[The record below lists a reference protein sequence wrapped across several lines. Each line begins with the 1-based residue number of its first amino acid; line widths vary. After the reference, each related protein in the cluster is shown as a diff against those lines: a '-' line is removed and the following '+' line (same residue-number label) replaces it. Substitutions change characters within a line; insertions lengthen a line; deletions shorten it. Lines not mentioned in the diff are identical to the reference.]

1 MTLLTKY
8 DWLLFDADG
17 TLFDFDRAEAQA
29 LEGTF
34 HDLGVPFEPGYGPA
48 YQAINQQVWRE
59 FENGQ
64 ITAEALRLARFER
77 LFQSL
82 ALDVDADPFSQRY
95 LVNLAQSSDLLPG
108 AKAIIDRLQGKY
120 HLALITNGL
129 KDVQRPRLARSSIAN
144 AFEVVAIS
152 EEIGVAKPDPL
163 YFKAVFDDMGSP
175 AKERVLVIGDSLTS
189 DIQGGANYGL
199 DTCWFN
205 PSGLNG
211 THKLQA
217 TYEIRQ
223 WEDLIRILEN

>member
-1 MTLLTKY
+1 VQA
-8 DWLLFDADG
+8 FD
-17 TLFDFDRAEAQA
+17 
-29 LEGTF
+29 GTF
-34 HDLGVPFEPGYGPA
+34 HDLVIPFYPRYRPV

-77 LFQSL
+77 LFRSL
-82 ALDVDADPFSQRY
+82 DMEVDAEQFSQRY
-95 LVNLAQSSDLLPG
+95 LARLAQSSDLLPG
-108 AKAIIDRLQGKY
+108 ARGIIDRLRGKY

-129 KDVQRPRLARSSIAN
+129 KDVQRPRLAGSPIAD

-152 EEIGVAKPDPL
+152 EEIGAAKPDPL
-163 YFKAVFDDMGSP
+163 YFTAVFECIGSP

-189 DIQGGANYGL
+189 DIQGGANFGL

-205 PSGLNG
+205 PGGLNG
-211 THKLQA
+211 GHKLQA

-223 WEDLIRILEN
+223 LGDLFGILEN